1 MAYFRLLKGKKGEDA
16 KRAEAAARVEAFG
29 APPKTWQPPEGKNTM
44 DGMTFAAATRWIG
57 RDVIVRDD
65 PNFGKRG
72 RIVKVIA
79 DADHGFL
86 AAIAIYRWER
96 GAWVMPIE
104 RGPARFL
111 RPGRIEL
118 T

>member
-1 MAYFRLLKGKKGEDA
+1 MAYFRLLNGKKGDEA
-16 KRAEAAARVEAFG
+16 RREEKAARAEASSAA
-29 APPKTWQPPEGKNTM
+29 WHPPEGKLTM
-44 DGMTFAAATRWIG
+44 QGLTIEEARRRIG

-79 DADHGFL
+79 DADHVFL
-86 AAIAIYRWER
+86 AAVAVYRWER

-111 RPGRIEL
+111 KPGRIEL
-118 T
+118 A